1 VRVPGARLTDGLG
14 PGSAGD
20 RRWRVSHQPDEARQF
35 ERMIRSDGAPD
46 ALCRRPMKRR
56 FGPLAL
62 MAWFGF
68 ASLACGESRLLDG
81 FTEGQTR
88 LRLVPSEFTG
98 NVICEKGTPN
108 ALQSYVVRLEA
119 LLGAEVDAGLE
130 TAFTS
135 GPIPCDQ
142 AVVFATVGGRLYS
155 AEVFGFDVAVPA
167 TNVDVSLARWTS
179 VCGRGRSSLAV
190 SDAGLDPLRPTYS
203 FRGATV
209 PIRGC
214 TAFGGDANGEGAS
227 QLLVDQASALNGR
240 ACGQGADQVYAFQ
253 ATLGRQT
260 LLARCGEPLS
270 FVVDRAD
277 RYYQIDLVAL
287 QAGADAGAG
296 DGGLPS
302 APASSPADAGVD
314 ASVDA
319 LDASVSEPIPT
330 PRDAGAQDAGA
341 RDAGA
346 PVLGG
351 VPRWRTRCIGRAL
364 PGVTVP
370 AYCDPLAPLP

>member
-1 VRVPGARLTDGLG
+1 
-14 PGSAGD
+14 
-20 RRWRVSHQPDEARQF
+20 
-35 ERMIRSDGAPD
+35 
-46 ALCRRPMKRR
+46 MKRR

-62 MAWFGF
+62 MAGCGL

-98 NVICEKGTPN
+98 NVVCEKGVPG
-108 ALQSYVVRLEA
+108 ALQSYVVRLDT
-119 LLGAEVDAGLE
+119 LVGAEVDAGLE

-135 GPIPCDQ
+135 GAVPCDQ
-142 AVVFATVGGRLYS
+142 AVLFGTIGGRLYS

-179 VCGRGRSSLAV
+179 VCGRGRASREV

-203 FRGATV
+203 LRGATV
-209 PIRGC
+209 PMRGC
-214 TAFGGDANGEGAS
+214 TPFGGGADGEGAS

-253 ATLGRQT
+253 ATLGGQT
-260 LLARCGEPLS
+260 ILARCGDPLA

-277 RYYQIDLVAL
+277 RYYEIELVAL
-287 QAGADAGAG
+287 QAGAASGASDAGAT
-296 DGGLPS
+296 P
-302 APASSPADAGVD
+302 APGPIDAGVD
-314 ASVDA
+314 AAVDP
-319 LDASVSEPIPT
+319 LDASVSEPT
-330 PRDAGAQDAGA
+330 PAPGDAAVG
-341 RDAGA
+341 DAGA
-346 PVLGG
+346 PVVGG
-351 VPRWRTRCIGRAL
+351 VPRWRTQCIGRAL

-370 AYCDPLAPLP
+370 AYCDPLQPLP